1 MDPTEAAWPYL
12 VTYYL
17 PSTLFLL
24 AAAMAILDVPFF
36 GKRVT
41 AVVVFGL
48 LVFAAKT
55 VLYYDPARAVDFT
68 LFWEAGQ
75 AVRRGGNPY
84 ALGVLNPPT
93 AVPLFALL
101 AAVPAAPSYLVF
113 TIVNVATAFALVF
126 LSYRILVAQGE
137 AGRLAPGKLA
147 ALAVAVALSH
157 AAHSTLRLGQL
168 GILVAA
174 FVLLALYAE
183 TRERR
188 LSAGFLLALATIKP
202 GTMLPFLLL
211 WLRRRGWRTW
221 LFLAGS
227 VLLLSVAIPGPGKL
241 LGWLGDDL
249 ANITGRAKGGMVND
263 LGGGRAWSI
272 MSLDGA
278 FYALGIT
285 DRSAVSWLQAVSL
298 AVLGAW
304 IFRQAVWLRRWPAG
318 LASSV
323 IALYSTIFLYHRTY
337 DTTILA
343 LPLAY
348 AAIRVGSESGRA
360 RRLFALSMF
369 AMLGTMHVNPKVTG
383 VVFEPL
389 QGLGAPGHLAWGLI
403 RPYATW
409 LVLISM
415 ASMAAGFSAARRA
428 RQTRPQF
435 LGNPDLG
442 GPPPAS

>member
-12 VTYYL
+12 VSYYL

-24 AAAMAILDVPFF
+24 AAAMAVLDVPFF

-41 AVVVFGL
+41 AVAVFG
-48 LVFAAKT
+48 VVAFAAKT

-75 AVRRGGNPY
+75 AARRGGNPY

-93 AVPLFALL
+93 AIPLFALL
-101 AAVPAAPSYLVF
+101 SALPAAPSYAVF
-113 TIVNVATAFALVF
+113 TVVNAAAAFALVF
-126 LSYRILVAQGE
+126 LSYRVLVVQGE
-137 AGRLAPGKLA
+137 GEGLAPGKLA
-147 ALAVAVALSH
+147 VLAVAVALSH

-183 TRERR
+183 GRERR
-188 LSAGFLLALATIKP
+188 LAAGLLMALATVKP

-211 WLRRRGWRTW
+211 WLRRRSWRTW

-227 VLLLSVAIPGPGKL
+227 VLLLSIAIPGPGKL
-241 LGWLGDDL
+241 LAWLGDDL

-263 LGGGRAWSI
+263 LGGARAWSI

-304 IFRQAVWLRRWPAG
+304 IFREAVWLRRWPAG

-323 IALYSTIFLYHRTY
+323 IALYSTLFLYHRTY
-337 DTTILA
+337 DATVLA
-343 LPLAY
+343 LPLVY
-348 AAIRVGSESGRA
+348 AAIRVGSELGRA

-369 AMLGTMHVNPKVTG
+369 AMLGAMHVNPKVTG
-383 VVFEPL
+383 LVFERL
-389 QGLGAPGHLAWGLI
+389 QGLGVSGRLAWGLI

-415 ASMAAGFSAARRA
+415 ASMAAGYSAARQA
-428 RQTRPQF
+428 RQAQPR
-435 LGNPDLG
+435 LGDPDLA
-442 GPPPAS
+442 GPPRDC